1 MTNERKAL
9 LLKLM
14 GNVFTALNELSDT
27 ITEAD
32 FEWAD
37 KVYDEGDGD
46 IAVGDEEIVMQI
58 LNLREDVS
66 DYVKNM
72 L

>member
-14 GNVFTALNELSDT
+14 SNVFTALNELSDT

-37 KVYDEGDGD
+37 KVYDESDGD

-58 LNLREDVS
+58 MNLREDVS